1 MFIFRAERHP
11 FGGGHSR
18 SRRPLMPLAVRAQ
31 VFRERVCYKRFTS
44 MLSRYAQWMYDWE
57 TRLTSVD
64 NNRVVRPLDWGL
76 DWTRSWPGRNGG
88 PSGQSSGP
96 DSGQGSRDLLEYFS
110 RFNDRIVQASDD
122 FYSYQKPSDFR
133 LERREAQVFS
143 TREVPDP
150 RLEEKVRGT
159 HAEFLRFTSP
169 VATPFP
175 ENNLVNARWFPAR
188 GRRAVVLLPHWNS
201 DALSYNS
208 LSRVLNWMGIA
219 VLRLN
224 MPYHDIRRPPEIDR
238 ADYAVSANIGRTLD
252 SVRQGVTDVRCCLD
266 WLEAQGYNRLGIV
279 GTSLGSCYAFIATAH
294 DPRIQVAAFNH
305 ASTYFADVV
314 WHGQSTRHIREGLQ
328 PAIDLEDL
336 RQVWSAVSPM
346 VYFNKFSRWP
356 RRSLII
362 YAKYDMTFLPEF
374 SEQVVEQFEKH
385 KLDHKVVV
393 LPCGHYTMGET
404 PYKYMD
410 GWQLASFLR
419 TVFE

>member
-1 MFIFRAERHP
+1 
-11 FGGGHSR
+11 
-18 SRRPLMPLAVRAQ
+18 MP
-31 VFRERVCYKRFTS
+31 
-44 MLSRYAQWMYDWE
+44 SRYAQWMYDWE

-76 DWTRSWPGRNGG
+76 DWTQRWPGRNGG
-88 PSGQSSGP
+88 PASQT
-96 DSGQGSRDLLEYFS
+96 SRDLLEYFS
-110 RFNDRIVQASDD
+110 RSNDQIIRNSDA

-133 LERREAQVFS
+133 LERREVQVFS

-159 HAEFLRFTSP
+159 HAGFLRFTSP

-201 DALSYNS
+201 DALSYTA
-208 LSRVLNWMGIA
+208 LCRVLNWMGIA
-219 VLRLN
+219 VLRLS
-224 MPYHDIRRPPEIDR
+224 MPYHDIRRPAEIDR

-252 SVRQGVTDVRCCLD
+252 SVRQGVIDVRCCLD

-314 WHGQSTRHIREGLQ
+314 WHGQSTRHIREGLETG
-328 PAIDLEDL
+328 IDLESL
-336 RQVWSAVSPM
+336 RQVWRAVSPM
-346 VYFNKFSRWP
+346 VYFDKFSRWP

-385 KLDHKVVV
+385 NLDHKVAV

-410 GWQLASFLR
+410 GWQLVSFMR
-419 TVFE
+419 TAFE

>member
-1 MFIFRAERHP
+1 
-11 FGGGHSR
+11 
-18 SRRPLMPLAVRAQ
+18 MP
-31 VFRERVCYKRFTS
+31 
-44 MLSRYAQWMYDWE
+44 SRYARWMYDWE

-76 DWTRSWPGRNGG
+76 DWTQGWPGRNGG
-88 PSGQSSGP
+88 PSEQNSGLG
-96 DSGQGSRDLLEYFS
+96 SGQGSRELLEYFS

-122 FYSYQKPSDFR
+122 FYSYQKPADFR
-133 LERREAQVFS
+133 LERREVQVFS

-169 VATPFP
+169 VVTPFP
-175 ENNLVNARWFPAR
+175 ENNLANARWFPAR

-201 DALSYNS
+201 DALSYNA
-208 LSRVLNWMGIA
+208 LCRVLNWMGIA
-219 VLRLN
+219 VLRLS
-224 MPYHDIRRPPEIDR
+224 MPYHDIRRPAEIDR

-252 SVRQGVTDVRCCLD
+252 SVRQGVIDVRCCLD
-266 WLEAQGYNRLGIV
+266 WLESQGYNRLGIV

-314 WHGQSTRHIREGLQ
+314 WHGQSTRHIREGLET
-328 PAIDLEDL
+328 AIDLENL
-336 RQVWSAVSPM
+336 RQVWRAVSPM
-346 VYFNKFSRWP
+346 VYFDKFSRWP

-374 SEQVVEQFEKH
+374 SKQVVEQFEKNQ
-385 KLDHKVVV
+385 LDHKVVV

-419 TVFE
+419 TAFE

>member
-1 MFIFRAERHP
+1 
-11 FGGGHSR
+11 
-18 SRRPLMPLAVRAQ
+18 MP
-31 VFRERVCYKRFTS
+31 
-44 MLSRYAQWMYDWE
+44 SRYAQWMYDWE

-76 DWTRSWPGRNGG
+76 DWTEGWPGRNGG
-88 PSGQSSGP
+88 PSS
-96 DSGQGSRDLLEYFS
+96 QGSGAGARDLLEYFS
-110 RFNDRIVQASDD
+110 RFNDRIIQASDD
-122 FYSYQKPSDFR
+122 FYSYRKPTDFR
-133 LERREAQVFS
+133 LERREVQVFS

-169 VATPFP
+169 VRTPFP

-201 DALSYNS
+201 DAISYTS
-208 LSRVLNWMGIA
+208 LCRVLNWMGIA
-219 VLRLN
+219 VLRLS
-224 MPYHDIRRPPEIDR
+224 MPYHDIRRPAEIDR

-252 SVRQGVTDVRCCLD
+252 SVRQGVIDARCCLD
-266 WLEAQGYNRLGIV
+266 WLESHGYKRLGIV
-279 GTSLGSCYAFIATAH
+279 GTSLGSCYAFLATAH

-314 WHGQSTRHIREGLQ
+314 WHGQSTRHIREGLET
-328 PAIDLEDL
+328 AINLEDL
-336 RQVWSAVSPM
+336 RQVWRAASPI
-346 VYFNKFSRWP
+346 VYFDKFSRWP

-362 YAKYDMTFLPEF
+362 YGKYDMTFLPEF
-374 SEQVVEQFEKH
+374 SEQIVEEFKKH
-385 KLDHKVVV
+385 KLDNKVVV

-410 GWQLASFLR
+410 GWQLVSFLR
-419 TVFE
+419 TAFD

>member
-1 MFIFRAERHP
+1 
-11 FGGGHSR
+11 
-18 SRRPLMPLAVRAQ
+18 
-31 VFRERVCYKRFTS
+31 
-44 MLSRYAQWMYDWE
+44 MYDWE

-64 NNRVVRPLDWGL
+64 NNRVVRTLDWGL
-76 DWTRSWPGRNGG
+76 DWTQSWPGRNGG
-88 PSGQSSGP
+88 PASQTSH
-96 DSGQGSRDLLEYFS
+96 DLLEYFS
-110 RFNDRIVQASDD
+110 RSNDKIIRNSDA
-122 FYSYQKPSDFR
+122 FYSYQKPTDFR
-133 LERREAQVFS
+133 LERREVQVFS

-201 DALSYNS
+201 DALSYTA
-208 LSRVLNWMGIA
+208 LCRVLNWMGIA
-219 VLRLN
+219 ALRLS
-224 MPYHDIRRPPEIDR
+224 MPYHDIRRPAEIDR

-252 SVRQGVTDVRCCLD
+252 SVRQGVIDVRCCLD

-314 WHGQSTRHIREGLQ
+314 WHGQSTRHIREGLET
-328 PAIDLEDL
+328 AIDLESL
-336 RQVWSAVSPM
+336 RQVWRAVSPM
-346 VYFNKFSRWP
+346 AYFDKFSRWP

-374 SEQVVEQFEKH
+374 SEQVVEEFEKH
-385 KLDHKVVV
+385 ELDHKVVV
-393 LPCGHYTMGET
+393 LPCGHYTMGEA

-410 GWQLASFLR
+410 GWQLVSFLR
-419 TVFE
+419 TAFD

>member
-1 MFIFRAERHP
+1 
-11 FGGGHSR
+11 
-18 SRRPLMPLAVRAQ
+18 MP
-31 VFRERVCYKRFTS
+31 
-44 MLSRYAQWMYDWE
+44 SRYAQWMYDWE

-76 DWTRSWPGRNGG
+76 DWTHSWPDRNGG
-88 PSGQSSGP
+88 RPSGEG
-96 DSGQGSRDLLEYFS
+96 SGQDSRELLEYFS
-110 RFNDRIVQASDD
+110 RFNDRIVNASDD

-133 LERREAQVFS
+133 LERREVQVFS

-175 ENNLVNARWFPAR
+175 ENNLANARWFPAR

-201 DALSYNS
+201 DAISYS
-208 LSRVLNWMGIA
+208 ALCRVMNWMGIA
-219 VLRLN
+219 VLRLS
-224 MPYHDIRRPPEIDR
+224 MPYHDIRRPAEIDR

-252 SVRQGVTDVRCCLD
+252 SVRQGVIDVRCCLD

-294 DPRIQVAAFNH
+294 DPRIRVAAFNH

-314 WHGQSTRHIREGLQ
+314 WHGQSTRHIREGLET
-328 PAIDLEDL
+328 AIDLENL
-336 RQVWSAVSPM
+336 RQVWRAVSPM
-346 VYFNKFSRWP
+346 VYFDKFSRWP

-374 SEQVVEQFEKH
+374 SEQVVEEFEKH
-385 KLDHKVVV
+385 NLDHKVVV

-419 TVFE
+419 TAFE